1 MKALVKKTL
10 VLKALVKNTLVLEAL
25 VKKILVMKI
34 LDLSGHSN
42 KYAVVNR

>member
-10 VLKALVKNTLVLEAL
+10 VLKAL